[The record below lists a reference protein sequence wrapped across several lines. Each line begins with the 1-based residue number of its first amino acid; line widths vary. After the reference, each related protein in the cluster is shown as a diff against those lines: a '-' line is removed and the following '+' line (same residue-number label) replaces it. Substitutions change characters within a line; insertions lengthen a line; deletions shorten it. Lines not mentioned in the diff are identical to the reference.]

1 MILSQASKYA
11 VRAVLYLAKCEES
24 PVLGKEIATELAAP
38 AHFLAKILQSLAK
51 QGLLHSYKGRGGGF
65 SLARPA
71 TEITAV
77 EVIQAIEGPRFGEGC
92 FLGLAKCTDE
102 SPCAM
107 HNDWKR
113 LKGELLEVLAGNT
126 VQQLLDNS
134 PGLQL
139 SGLDPVE

>member
-11 VRAVLYLAKCEES
+11 VRAVLCLARSQQS
-24 PVLGKEIATELAAP
+24 PLLGKEIAAQLDAP

-71 TEITAV
+71 ADIMVV

-92 FLGLAKCTDE
+92 FLGLATCTDE
-102 SPCAM
+102 KPCAM
-107 HNDWKR
+107 HHEWKR
-113 LKGELLEVLAGNT
+113 IKADLLGVLGGNS
-126 VQQLLDNS
+126 VQQLLDES

-139 SGLDPVE
+139 AGID